1 RGDTEARLMSVDRPL
16 EAWWTPDQLSLVEDR
31 SRVWRQARFEPS
43 DMLLIRRAGE
53 GSIGRQLLQGE
64 GADANSEVIKNGWDH
79 EHCALCWVTISV
91 NPEDQHEGYTD
102 GKDWI
107 CVACFQQYVAPRL

>member
-1 RGDTEARLMSVDRPL
+1 MLETREPNEAGYYASFPYRGGPYDET
-16 EAWWTPDQLSLVEDR
+16 
-31 SRVWRQARFEPS
+31 RFR
-43 DMLLIRRAGE
+43 MVRG
-53 GSIGRQLLQGE
+53 
-64 GADANSEVIKNGWDH
+64 GWDH